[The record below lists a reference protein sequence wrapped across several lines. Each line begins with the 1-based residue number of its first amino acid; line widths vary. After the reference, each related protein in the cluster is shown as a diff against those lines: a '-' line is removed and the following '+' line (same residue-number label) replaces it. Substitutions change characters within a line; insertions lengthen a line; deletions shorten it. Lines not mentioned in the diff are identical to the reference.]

1 MKISHIVFKELRQRK
16 IKLLASFIAVFLGIA
31 IIVSV
36 ETIGIS
42 AKKKITR
49 EIHDLGAN
57 ILIIPEETKV
67 SDYYTADF
75 GKEIIPERYVQILH
89 TSELSENVHEMIP
102 KLSEKIYL
110 KGNMFI
116 LTGILPKD
124 EFRKKPSWRMTG
136 PFLFDKEKKTN
147 NKPENKTIKT
157 IIKESEESIA
167 TEIKYEK
174 KVKRKVFE
182 SLGLRE
188 IILGSETAD
197 ILGLKEGQE
206 YILKDRHFRI
216 SQVLDETGTIDD
228 IRIFAHLHVV
238 QDITGKRKVIN
249 AIEVVGCGC
258 MKDLVKLSQ
267 DIEKLLPG
275 VKVITIKDIA
285 QTQSDTIKMMKRFSF
300 ILFIIV
306 LIIGGAG
313 IANYMSSE
321 VYERRKEIGIL
332 LAIGATPGMISS
344 LFLQKAI
351 LTGLVGG
358 VIGYFAGT
366 GLSILLG
373 PKIIQISV
381 LPQPIFILWSIIF
394 ALFFNIIF
402 TFFPAKKAANLDP
415 AVILQEE

>member
-16 IKLLASFIAVFLGIA
+16 IRLLASFIAVFLGIA
-31 IIVSV
+31 LIVSV
-36 ETIGIS
+36 ETISVS
-42 AKKKITR
+42 AKKKITMD
-49 EIHDLGAN
+49 IHNLGAN
-57 ILIIPEETKV
+57 ILIIPEKTKV

-89 TSELSENVHEMIP
+89 TSELSEKVHEMIP
-102 KLSEKIYL
+102 KLSEKINL
-110 KGNMFI
+110 KGDMYI

-124 EFRKKPSWRMTG
+124 EFQKKPAWRMTT
-136 PFLFDKEKKTN
+136 PFLFDKEKKINEELGN
-147 NKPENKTIKT
+147 NT
-157 IIKESEESIA
+157 IIKESEKFIA
-167 TEIKYEK
+167 TELKYEK
-174 KVKRKVFE
+174 KVKREVFE

-188 IILGSETAD
+188 IILGSETAK

-238 QDITGKRKVIN
+238 QDITGKGKAVN

-258 MKDLVKLSQ
+258 TVDLVKLGQ
-267 DIEKLLPG
+267 DIEKLLRG

-285 QTQSDTIKMMKRFSF
+285 QTQSDTIRMMKKFSF
-300 ILFIIV
+300 VLFIIV

-313 IANYMSSE
+313 IANYMLAE

-332 LAIGATPGMISS
+332 LAVGATPGMISS

-351 LTGLVGG
+351 LISLAGGLT
-358 VIGYFAGT
+358 GYFAGT
-366 GLSILLG
+366 GLSILIG
-373 PKIIQISV
+373 PRILQISIF
-381 LPQPIFILWSIIF
+381 PQPIFILWSIIF
-394 ALFFNIIF
+394 ALIFNMIF
-402 TFFPAKKAANLDP
+402 AFFPAKKAANLDP